1 MTRDGMAE
9 PVSPDQIFS
18 RERGQGHTHFPC
30 LADHEQDWQ
39 PCPVDLYSVCVHAH
53 IYDDNPL
60 LKTIYPRF
68 ILLSLQFTAFGKTPC
83 LYTCISVS
91 KGMLQIRGPPRPTS
105 MTCRITLSKY

>member
-68 ILLSLQFTAFGKTPC
+68 ILLSLQFTAFGKTP
-83 LYTCISVS
+83 VF
-91 KGMLQIRGPPRPTS
+91 IRVYQSQRACCKFEVLHVPR
-105 MTCRITLSKY
+105 L